1 MPAASCQNHA
11 DREAIGICV
20 ACRARVCTECVTKVD
35 GINYCVGCLAR
46 LALQGGER
54 KREEDKPASLAFA
67 LFSALAFF
75 VLLSLLTWGLVEAV
89 L

>member
-1 MPAASCQNHA
+1 MQ
-11 DREAIGICV
+11 
-20 ACRARVCTECVTKVD
+20 CRARVCTECVTKVD

-46 LALQGGER
+46 LAQMGGEQ
-54 KREEDKPASLAFA
+54 KREEAKPASVAVA
-67 LFSALAFF
+67 LLSALAFF